1 MEVDLRITLKLIG
14 RAVRLMFEDNIP
26 LGKENIIAQIQAM
39 SLTVAHADEL
49 IYYQL
54 AIQLLS
60 EQGH

>member
-1 MEVDLRITLKLIG
+1 MEVDLSITLKIIG
-14 RAVRLMFEDNIP
+14 KAVRLMFEDNVS

-39 SLTVAHADEL
+39 SLTVANAEEL

>member
-1 MEVDLRITLKLIG
+1 MEVDLSITLKIIG
-14 RAVRLMFEDNIP
+14 KAVRLMFEDNVS